1 MLNLELKELSVMG
14 ADLAALGF
22 TALELAAALNPGG
35 AGLTDE
41 NEIPAVAKTAV
52 TIAGDIWC
60 LGQHR
65 VACGDSTDAETVK
78 ALLGGVA
85 PALTAA

>member
-41 NEIPAVAKTAV
+41 NEIPGTS
-52 TIAGDIWC
+52 G
-60 LGQHR
+60 
-65 VACGDSTDAETVK
+65 
-78 ALLGGVA
+78 
-85 PALTAA
+85 ALTSTGSPAATVRMPKPSRHCSEAWLPR